1 MITKLCFVTTIIIK
15 LKFNEEKRNKKMNK
29 LFKNSIIAVIA
40 VLTVTCYCISVL
52 ATSLDVNA
60 DNQID
65 INDVTY
71 LQNEISNLSDDTEL
85 DLNCDGIVNVND
97 VSFLQ
102 IEISRNSL
110 ENNTQIRVA
119 ITEYNK
125 NVGDTFTVSVDTNN
139 NVNEITYSSSDSSVA
154 KIVATDKHSVK
165 IKANKVGNATV
176 TVKQCR
182 ETVTAKIKVDKAR
195 CVDLS
200 EWNGDID
207 FNKVKKSGVTC
218 VILRAGYGKDDNQ
231 EDEKFNEYYAKAKT
245 AGLNVGAYWY
255 SYATTIDAAK
265 AEVRNCMKSIRG
277 KEFDLP
283 VFLDVE
289 EYRQAVLP
297 RRTLTDIIS
306 TFCDGIKSNGFE
318 SGLYSA
324 KSMLVDS
331 AYPDELAGKYIIW
344 MAAPNNS
351 YKGLPSFVDIHQY
364 SWTGKVDGIS
374 EKVDMNYIYNL
385 NC

>member
-29 LFKNSIIAVIA
+29 LFKNSIIAAIA

-182 ETVTAKIKVDKAR
+182 GKDRRFKCWSILVQLCYYYWR
-195 CVDLS
+195 C
-200 EWNGDID
+200 
-207 FNKVKKSGVTC
+207 KSGS
-218 VILRAGYGKDDNQ
+218 K
-231 EDEKFNEYYAKAKT
+231 K
-245 AGLNVGAYWY
+245 
-255 SYATTIDAAK
+255 
-265 AEVRNCMKSIRG
+265 
-277 KEFDLP
+277 
-283 VFLDVE
+283 
-289 EYRQAVLP
+289 
-297 RRTLTDIIS
+297 
-306 TFCDGIKSNGFE
+306 
-318 SGLYSA
+318 LY
-324 KSMLVDS
+324 
-331 AYPDELAGKYIIW
+331 E
-344 MAAPNNS
+344 N
-351 YKGLPSFVDIHQY
+351 H
-364 SWTGKVDGIS
+364 
-374 EKVDMNYIYNL
+374 
-385 NC
+385 

>member
-1 MITKLCFVTTIIIK
+1 MKIKNIIIGVIT
-15 LKFNEEKRNKKMNK
+15 
-29 LFKNSIIAVIA
+29 SI
-40 VLTVTCYCISVL
+40 VLINCGMSVL
-52 ATSLDVNA
+52 AKGFDINA
-60 DNQID
+60 DNKID
-65 INDVTY
+65 VNDVTY
-71 LQNEISNLSDDTEL
+71 LQNALSDFAEDTKL
-85 DLNCDGIVNVND
+85 DLNNDGRIDVND

-102 IEISRNSL
+102 IEISNQNV
-110 ENNTQIRVA
+110 ENNTQIS
-119 ITEYNK
+119 ISTKEYCK
-125 NVGDTFTVSVDTNN
+125 NVGDTFTISVDTNN
-139 NVNEITYSSSDSSVA
+139 DVNEITYSSSDSSVA

-182 ETVTAKIKVDKAR
+182 ETVTAKIKVEKAR

-231 EDEKFNEYYAKAKT
+231 EDNKFNEYYRQAKN

-265 AEVRNCMKSIRG
+265 AEVRNCMKTIRG

-306 TFCDGIKSNGFE
+306 TFCDGIKGYGFDV
-318 SGLYSA
+318 GMYSA

-331 AYPDELAGKYIIW
+331 AYPDELASKYLIW

-351 YKGLPSFVDIHQY
+351 YNELPAFVDIHQY
-364 SWTGKVDGIS
+364 SWNGKVDGIRGD
-374 EKVDMNYIYNL
+374 VDLNYIYNL
-385 NC
+385 N

>member
-1 MITKLCFVTTIIIK
+1 MKIKNIIIGVIT
-15 LKFNEEKRNKKMNK
+15 
-29 LFKNSIIAVIA
+29 SI
-40 VLTVTCYCISVL
+40 VLINCGMSVL
-52 ATSLDVNA
+52 AKGFDINA
-60 DNQID
+60 DNKID
-65 INDVTY
+65 VNDVIY
-71 LQNEISNLSDDTEL
+71 LQNALSDFAEDTKL
-85 DLNCDGIVNVND
+85 DLNNDGRIDVND

-102 IEISRNSL
+102 IEISNQSV
-110 ENNTQIRVA
+110 ENNTQIS
-119 ITEYNK
+119 ISTKEYCK
-125 NVGDTFTVSVDTNN
+125 NVGDTFTISVDTNN

-182 ETVTAKIKVDKAR
+182 ETVTAKIKVEKAR

-231 EDEKFNEYYAKAKT
+231 EDNKFNEYYRQAKN

-265 AEVRNCMKSIRG
+265 AEVRNCMKTIRG
-277 KEFDLP
+277 KEFDLQ

-306 TFCDGIKSNGFE
+306 TFCDGIKGYGFDV
-318 SGLYSA
+318 GMYSA

-331 AYPDELAGKYIIW
+331 AYPDELASKYLIW

-351 YKGLPSFVDIHQY
+351 YNELPSFVDIHQY
-364 SWTGKVDGIS
+364 SWTGNVDGIS

-385 NC
+385 NY

>member
-1 MITKLCFVTTIIIK
+1 MKIKNIIIGVIT
-15 LKFNEEKRNKKMNK
+15 
-29 LFKNSIIAVIA
+29 SI
-40 VLTVTCYCISVL
+40 VLINCGMSVL
-52 ATSLDVNA
+52 AKGFDINA
-60 DNQID
+60 DNKID
-65 INDVTY
+65 VNDVTY
-71 LQNEISNLSDDTEL
+71 LQNALSDFAEDTKL
-85 DLNCDGIVNVND
+85 DLNNDGRIDVND

-102 IEISRNSL
+102 IEISNQSV
-110 ENNTQIRVA
+110 ENNTQIS
-119 ITEYNK
+119 ISTKEYCK
-125 NVGDTFTVSVDTNN
+125 NVGDTFTISVDTNN

-182 ETVTAKIKVDKAR
+182 ETVTAKIKVEKAR

-218 VILRAGYGKDDNQ
+218 VILRAGYGKDDSQ
-231 EDEKFNEYYAKAKT
+231 EDNKFNEYYRQAKN

-265 AEVRNCMKSIRG
+265 AEVRNCMKTIRG
-277 KEFDLP
+277 KEFDLQ

-306 TFCDGIKSNGFE
+306 TFCDGIKGYGFDV
-318 SGLYSA
+318 GMYSA

-331 AYPDELAGKYIIW
+331 AYPDELASKYLIW

-351 YKGLPSFVDIHQY
+351 YNELPSFVDIHQY
-364 SWTGKVDGIS
+364 SWTGNVDGIS

-385 NC
+385 NY

>member
-1 MITKLCFVTTIIIK
+1 MKIKNIIIGVIT
-15 LKFNEEKRNKKMNK
+15 
-29 LFKNSIIAVIA
+29 SI
-40 VLTVTCYCISVL
+40 VLINCGMSVL
-52 ATSLDVNA
+52 AKGFDINA
-60 DNQID
+60 DNKID
-65 INDVTY
+65 VNDVTY
-71 LQNEISNLSDDTEL
+71 LQNALSDFAEDTKL
-85 DLNCDGIVNVND
+85 DLNNDGRIDVND

-102 IEISRNSL
+102 IEISNQSV
-110 ENNTQIRVA
+110 ENNTQIS
-119 ITEYNK
+119 ISTKEYCK
-125 NVGDTFTVSVDTNN
+125 NVGDTFTISVDTNN
-139 NVNEITYSSSDSSVA
+139 DVNEITYSSSDSSVA
-154 KIVATDKHSVK
+154 KIVATNKHSVK

-182 ETVTAKIKVDKAR
+182 ETVTAKIKVEKAR

-231 EDEKFNEYYAKAKT
+231 EDNKFNEYYRQAKN

-265 AEVRNCMKSIRG
+265 AEVRNCMKTIRG

-306 TFCDGIKSNGFE
+306 TFCDGIKGYGFDV
-318 SGLYSA
+318 GMYSA

-331 AYPDELAGKYIIW
+331 AYPDELASKYLIW

-351 YKGLPSFVDIHQY
+351 YNELPAFVDIHQY
-364 SWTGKVDGIS
+364 SWNGKVDGIRGD
-374 EKVDMNYIYNL
+374 VDLNYIYNL
-385 NC
+385 N